1 MVIPIAKKR
10 FFLDDMMGGIMVSL
24 QVLYISK
31 VVGHYHS
38 GLEHTLTWIFEAE
51 NTQLLEEFCIASPL
65 ASFHH
70 F

>member
-1 MVIPIAKKR
+1 
-10 FFLDDMMGGIMVSL
+10 MGGIMLSL

-31 VVGHYHS
+31 VVGLYHS
-38 GLEHTLTWIFEAE
+38 GLEHTLTWVVEAE
-51 NTQLLEEFCIASPL
+51 NVQLLEEFCIESQL